1 MAAFKNYVMGGTDG
15 TCFKEAIERELQKR
29 EGCASP

>member
-1 MAAFKNYVMGGTDG
+1 MVTFIAKNDADG
-15 TCFKEAIERELQKR
+15 QRFKEEIERELQKR